1 MKGTLNIA
9 IRVLIFLLL
18 HFPETT
24 IKAQPANTVRGRVTD
39 SRNRPLAFCTIKLMQ
54 TDALFNTG
62 ADGSFAI
69 PVTKNLSEI
78 NLEFSYVGKQTL
90 TRTIKAAAFN
100 QLHFF
105 VLVDLSLRLDNVE
118 VTGVRKGNVS
128 NSSIMFNRE
137 AIAQMQAF
145 SLADVLNNLP
155 GKTTVPPQLQNPQLI
170 TLRSEADGNHA
181 LTNSLGTA
189 IIVDGIRQSNDA
201 NMQNRSFSIRGMSG
215 SVINSRSDGSFD
227 VPFSGPD
234 LRDIPVNNIES
245 IEVVSGVA
253 SAQYS
258 ELTSGAIIINR
269 QAGKTNYQFNTRIN
283 EGSTEF
289 SLSKG
294 IGLGKKWGALN
305 ITLGYLKSNKDPRD
319 KLKKFDR
326 VNTAL
331 MWTYQIAKGLKNTL
345 SLDYSTQLDDVL
357 TDPDDDAELKTYS
370 RRRNFSVSNR
380 LLLSLPASFV
390 RSATF
395 SVSYS
400 SGYQETYNQWLLNG
414 PPKGLANKDT
424 TGIYE
429 GIFLPGAYL
438 AEERIIGRPKSVS
451 ANLSFSSLI
460 KTGTV
465 LQNLSYGV
473 NFSLTGNKGEGIVV
487 NPDRPRWI
495 SVNNQNERPF
505 NYRLLKDLVNT
516 GFYLQDNL
524 ITKLKGHTLNIG
536 LGLRYDF
543 QNGFGNLQPRINARY
558 QLSKEWELNM
568 AYGISTKSPTMA
580 HRYPAPT
587 YLDIPLLNL
596 YNGYADQS
604 LFLVYTQKVNTD
616 NSNLKPARSNQFETG
631 LRYNGSWGTASLF
644 GYIKRDRNGF
654 NSYSQFQPLLLPNFG
669 YTVVPGQKITYYP
682 TGDSTIFAGA
692 GNYIITNGL
701 SSDNYG
707 SELLIQT
714 NRIKPLMTRFTLSAA
729 FSWSKSDNSN
739 DRRIIMVDNSYIQ
752 QGGKA
757 WYGVY
762 QADVRENVSLMS
774 RIGSD
779 THIPK
784 LGFIIS
790 LSADIHWLRSSKTIP
805 HGNEPVGYIDKNF
818 QFHTIGKFDSNNPE
832 YGYLK
837 LDPNVTLVD
846 GAAVM
851 STEPVNLP
859 FVYGNL
865 NMRIAKEV
873 NRQIRLTLNAYNV
886 LNIRPEYYN
895 TITQTSVVYN
905 NPLSLSAGLSI
916 QF

>member
-24 IKAQPANTVRGRVTD
+24 IKAQPANAVRGRVTD

-90 TRTIKAAAFN
+90 TRTIPAAAFH

-105 VLVDLSLRLDNVE
+105 VLADLSLRLDHVE
-118 VTGVRKGNVS
+118 VTGVRKGNIS
-128 NSSIMFNRE
+128 NSSILFSRE

-345 SLDYSTQLDDVL
+345 SLDYSKQLDDVL

-414 PPKGLANKDT
+414 PPQ
-424 TGIYE
+424 
-429 GIFLPGAYL
+429 
-438 AEERIIGRPKSVS
+438 RV
-451 ANLSFSSLI
+451 
-460 KTGTV
+460 
-465 LQNLSYGV
+465 
-473 NFSLTGNKGEGIVV
+473 
-487 NPDRPRWI
+487 
-495 SVNNQNERPF
+495 
-505 NYRLLKDLVNT
+505 
-516 GFYLQDNL
+516 
-524 ITKLKGHTLNIG
+524 
-536 LGLRYDF
+536 
-543 QNGFGNLQPRINARY
+543 
-558 QLSKEWELNM
+558 
-568 AYGISTKSPTMA
+568 
-580 HRYPAPT
+580 
-587 YLDIPLLNL
+587 
-596 YNGYADQS
+596 
-604 LFLVYTQKVNTD
+604 
-616 NSNLKPARSNQFETG
+616 
-631 LRYNGSWGTASLF
+631 
-644 GYIKRDRNGF
+644 
-654 NSYSQFQPLLLPNFG
+654 
-669 YTVVPGQKITYYP
+669 GQ
-682 TGDSTIFAGA
+682 
-692 GNYIITNGL
+692 
-701 SSDNYG
+701 
-707 SELLIQT
+707 
-714 NRIKPLMTRFTLSAA
+714 
-729 FSWSKSDNSN
+729 
-739 DRRIIMVDNSYIQ
+739 
-752 QGGKA
+752 
-757 WYGVY
+757 
-762 QADVRENVSLMS
+762 
-774 RIGSD
+774 
-779 THIPK
+779 
-784 LGFIIS
+784 
-790 LSADIHWLRSSKTIP
+790 
-805 HGNEPVGYIDKNF
+805 
-818 QFHTIGKFDSNNPE
+818 
-832 YGYLK
+832 
-837 LDPNVTLVD
+837 
-846 GAAVM
+846 
-851 STEPVNLP
+851 
-859 FVYGNL
+859 
-865 NMRIAKEV
+865 
-873 NRQIRLTLNAYNV
+873 
-886 LNIRPEYYN
+886 
-895 TITQTSVVYN
+895 
-905 NPLSLSAGLSI
+905 
-916 QF
+916 